1 VRTLPRHLA
10 IAIAL
15 PLALVLLPA
24 CGDAGAGA
32 DGSSS
37 AAGSPSPTSS
47 LAGSPSPS
55 IDAEPSETESSGPG
69 RVRCTLVL
77 GMSVTAN
84 WFLDGDFE
92 SLPGIDDAGWEL
104 IWESR
109 HDVGLYADPGAR
121 PYSDA
126 PASPCGEDP
135 DRVLFQIAAFDWRS
149 PGAVIAELGASI
161 DNIRAAWPTVRVIEL
176 IPIVGGPGGGPCPDP
191 VRPDRDVDASFMNP
205 PVVEAIDDVA
215 NGADVVA
222 GPDLLLADCSQF
234 SDGKGHLTPE
244 GSRHIASVLAEHY
257 GS

>member
-37 AAGSPSPTSS
+37 AVGSPSPTSS

-69 RVRCTLVL
+69 GARCTLVL

-84 WFLDGDFE
+84 WFLDGGFE

-161 DNIRAAWPTVRVIEL
+161 DNIRAVWPTVRVIEL
-176 IPIVGGPGGGPCPDP
+176 IPIVGGPGSGPCHDPD
-191 VRPDRDVDASFMNP
+191 VPDKGVQASFMNP
-205 PVVEAIDDVA
+205 AMVDAITEVA
-215 NGADVVA
+215 NGADIVA
-222 GPDLLLADCSQF
+222 GPDLLVADCAQF
-234 SDGKGHLTPE
+234 RDGPGHLTTE
-244 GSRHIASVLAEHY
+244 GASYIASVLAKHY